1 VTIEVKNYSNASNA
15 RRAAKAAGLSEFDIY
30 RANDGW
36 YKIRVAALKA
46 AKRWWSILGVAKSA
60 SKEEILG
67 AYRKLAVVRHPDKGG
82 DGAVMKELNLARDAA
97 LKAVDKAPKATKSPK
112 AAPEESK
119 APKAGRKTTKGETLF
134 QMIKKGA
141 TITELTASL
150 GWQRH
155 TVRAAIC
162 RLSKAGY
169 TVVRTKVSTTEVC
182 APAARAHG
190 FESHYKIA
198 A

>member
-1 VTIEVKNYSNASNA
+1 MTIEVQNYSNASNA
-15 RRAAKAAGLSEFDIY
+15 RRAAKAAGLSEFDVY
-30 RANDGW
+30 KANGC

-46 AKRWWSILGVAKSA
+46 AKRWWGILGVAKCA
-60 SKEEILG
+60 SREEILG
-67 AYRKLAVVRHPDKGG
+67 AYRKLATKRHPDKGG
-82 DGAVMKELNLARDAA
+82 DNAVMKELNLARDAA
-97 LKAVDKAPKATKSPK
+97 LKVAPVSSKAEKAAEAPKA
-112 AAPEESK
+112 
-119 APKAGRKTTKGETLF
+119 KTTKGNQLID
-134 QMIKKGA
+134 MITQGA

-169 TVVRTKVSTTEVC
+169 AIVRTKVVTDDD
-182 APAARAHG
+182 G